1 MKAYKKDHLE
11 SYTAGVFVTLELLNH
26 HLEDCTRVILHS
38 KGMKN
43 QGVQKILA
51 ICEASHIPYEINDR
65 QTEKLSHKE
74 NCYAIGVFRKYPC
87 QLMPGKNHVALVNPG
102 DMGNLGTIMRT
113 MVGFGMEDLA
123 IIRPGVDAYDPKVI
137 RASMGSIFHLRFAYF
152 DDFETYLQQY
162 PRKVYCLM
170 LKGATNLAKTRFETP
185 YALVFGNESSG
196 LPDEFLQYGQSVL
209 IHHTDKIDSLNLSMA
224 LGITLYEAT
233 RETMGRDDDA

>member
-87 QLMPGKNHVALVNPG
+87 QLMPGKNHVVLVNPG

-123 IIRPGVDAYDPKVI
+123 IIRPVSMPMILKSSVLRWDLFFICVLLILMTLRPTSSNIPQGLLSDAQGGNQFSENAI
-137 RASMGSIFHLRFAYF
+137 RNA
-152 DDFETYLQQY
+152 
-162 PRKVYCLM
+162 
-170 LKGATNLAKTRFETP
+170 
-185 YALVFGNESSG
+185 YALVLEMSPAVCRMNFYNMGKVCSFII
-196 LPDEFLQYGQSVL
+196 PTRL
-209 IHHTDKIDSLNLSMA
+209 I
-224 LGITLYEAT
+224 
-233 RETMGRDDDA
+233 R

>member
-74 NCYAIGVFRKYPC
+74 NCYAIGVFRKC
-87 QLMPGKNHVALVNPG
+87 LEK
-102 DMGNLGTIMRT
+102 IMWFWSIR
-113 MVGFGMEDLA
+113 VIWA
-123 IIRPGVDAYDPKVI
+123 I
-137 RASMGSIFHLRFAYF
+137 
-152 DDFETYLQQY
+152 
-162 PRKVYCLM
+162 
-170 LKGATNLAKTRFETP
+170 
-185 YALVFGNESSG
+185 
-196 LPDEFLQYGQSVL
+196 
-209 IHHTDKIDSLNLSMA
+209 
-224 LGITLYEAT
+224 
-233 RETMGRDDDA
+233 